1 MFISGNTEL
10 RLDTPVMAA
19 EAMVAVLAERGAPEM
34 PAGADLARW
43 KQLNPL
49 AIWTQIPLPTGP
61 VSSWRAAMV
70 EAATAA
76 LNMRH
81 MRPAQLIL
89 LGAGET
95 GRLALELVLE
105 GRFACAGIVVI
116 DIACDPLPSSIAPT
130 TTAVRLVAH
139 DGPGA
144 ARQDSLVTALRGA
157 DIDERIIMLKPSGA
171 HDAQAIA
178 SAAEAF
184 LLELVATVSCR
195 ASNGV

>member
-1 MFISGNTEL
+1 MFISGNAES

-19 EAMVAVLAERGAPEM
+19 EVMVAVITWQAAPAM

-43 KQLNPL
+43 KRLNPL
-49 AIWTQIPLPTGP
+49 AIWTQILLPTGP
-61 VSSWRAAMV
+61 VCSWRAAMV
-70 EAATAA
+70 EAVTAA
-76 LNMRH
+76 LNRRH
-81 MRPAQLIL
+81 MRSAQLIL
-89 LGAGET
+89 LGTGEA

-105 GRFACAGIVVI
+105 GQFACAGIVVI
-116 DIACDPLPSSIAPT
+116 DVACGPLPSPIAPT

-139 DGPGA
+139 DEPGA
-144 ARQDSLVTALRGA
+144 AQQDGLVTALRGA

-171 HDAQAIA
+171 HDAQTIA
-178 SAAEAF
+178 SAAKAF